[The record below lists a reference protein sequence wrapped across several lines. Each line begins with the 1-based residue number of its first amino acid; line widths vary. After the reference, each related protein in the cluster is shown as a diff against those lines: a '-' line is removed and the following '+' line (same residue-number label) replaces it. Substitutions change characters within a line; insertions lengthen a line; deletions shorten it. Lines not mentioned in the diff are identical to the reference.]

1 MPAVLV
7 CHDLSF
13 SFPTGETVLDGLTA
27 TFTEGF
33 TGLVGRNGAGK
44 STLIKLLAGA
54 LVASAGSIERP
65 DRIGYLPQDLVL
77 DAERTVASVLGI
89 DAILAAL
96 VVVDAGN
103 GTPED
108 FEIIGDNWD
117 LEDRVEAELAEFG
130 FINLDLDRPIGTLS
144 GGQVVLLALA
154 AHFLARPDVLLLDE
168 PTNNLD
174 RTARK
179 RLYQAV
185 RRWPGPVVAVSHD
198 RELLELCD
206 QIAELRDSVIKSYG
220 GNFSDYAAAVATE
233 QEAAARAVRTAEADL
248 KRQKREL
255 IEAQTKMDRH
265 NRYGKQYAEKSGMP
279 AIMAG
284 ALKRKAEVSQGKL
297 RGGHEANVEEA
308 RKRLDTAEERVRDD
322 DQVRVDLSAT
332 TVPTGREIVITDDLV
347 LRNGVAVDL
356 HIRGPERLAL
366 TGGNGTGKTTL
377 IDTLIGSVPPLSGR
391 ARTYVPVRLLPQR
404 LQILDPNQPVITS
417 VSQLAP
423 SADDNTLRSRL
434 ARFLLG
440 ADVITRPARTLS
452 GGELFR
458 ASLAGLLL
466 AEPAPQLLVLDEPT
480 NNLDLDTVAA
490 LTSALRQ
497 YKGALLVASHDRPF
511 LDDIGL
517 TGEVTFAPDPMPGRF
532 ARIETLTPVAE
543 EHADKDQEVGD
554 QEVGDQ
560 DVEDQDDGYYRAADQ
575 RTDSSNQTP
584 STR

>member
-7 CHDLSF
+7 CHDLSY

-27 TFTEGF
+27 TFTDGF

-54 LVASAGSIERP
+54 LVPISGSVERP

-77 DAERTVASVLGI
+77 AADRSVASVLGI
-89 DAILAAL
+89 EPILTAL
-96 VVVDAGN
+96 ATVDAGN
-103 GTPED
+103 GTPEQ
-108 FEIIGDNWD
+108 FETIGDNWD
-117 LEDRVEAELAEFG
+117 LEDRVGAELAAFG
-130 FINLDLDRPIGTLS
+130 FDDLDLGRPIGTLS

-154 AHFLARPDVLLLDE
+154 GHFLTRPEVLLLDE

-174 RTARK
+174 HSARD

-185 RRWPGPVVAVSHD
+185 RRWPGPVIAVSHD
-198 RELLELCD
+198 RELLALCD
-206 QIAELRDSVIKSYG
+206 QIAELRDSVITFYG
-220 GNFSDYAAAVATE
+220 GTFSDYTDAVAVE
-233 QEAAARAVRTAEADL
+233 QEAAARAVRSAEADL

-265 NRYGKQYAEKSGMP
+265 NRYGKEFAEKSGMP

-284 ALKRKAEVSQGKL
+284 AMKRKAEVSQGKL
-297 RGGHEANVEEA
+297 RGGHQADVEEA
-308 RKRLDTAEERVRDD
+308 RQRLATAEERVRDD

-332 TVPTGREIVITDDLV
+332 AVPGGREIVITEDLV
-347 LRNGVAVDL
+347 LRNGVTVDL

-366 TGGNGTGKTTL
+366 TGGNGTGKATF
-377 IDTLIGSVPPLSGR
+377 IDTILGAVPPRSGGVR
-391 ARTYVPVRLLPQR
+391 AYVPIRLLPQR
-404 LQILDPNQPVITS
+404 LRILDPDLPVITS
-417 VSQLAP
+417 VSRLAP

-434 ARFLLG
+434 ARFRLG
-440 ADVITRPARTLS
+440 AQVITRPARTLS

-466 AEPAPQLLVLDEPT
+466 AEPAPQLLILDEPT

-490 LTSALRQ
+490 LTSALQQ
-497 YKGALLVASHDRPF
+497 YRGALLVASHDRPF
-511 LDDIGL
+511 LDEIGL
-517 TGEVTFAPDPMPGRF
+517 TGEITFASDPEPGRF
-532 ARIETLTPVAE
+532 ARIEALA
-543 EHADKDQEVGD
+543 ASDQQNVGESEDD
-554 QEVGDQ
+554 QSS
-560 DVEDQDDGYYRAADQ
+560 
-575 RTDSSNQTP
+575 DSANQMP